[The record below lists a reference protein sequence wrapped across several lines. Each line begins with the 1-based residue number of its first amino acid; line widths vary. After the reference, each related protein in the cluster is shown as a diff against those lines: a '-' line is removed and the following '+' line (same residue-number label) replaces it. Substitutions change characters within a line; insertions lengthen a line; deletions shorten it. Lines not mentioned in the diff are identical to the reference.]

1 MNVMAAIVKNAGQ
14 ETVVYLEGTS
24 FEHNGIALHIR
35 KEGTL
40 WLISLH
46 NSGIITRGIATT
58 IKKAVQIFD
67 AEEGS
72 VIGGWLYDRHGAD
85 RLNDLEKLYQ
95 EFNTEQIITKT
106 YDPETGRLIIGK
118 EVKAGDLI

>member
-1 MNVMAAIVKNAGQ
+1 MNVMEAIVKEDGKK
-14 ETVVYLEGTS
+14 LLKRFEGTS

-40 WLISLH
+40 WIISLH
-46 NSGIITRGIATT
+46 NSGLITRGTATT

-72 VIGGWLYDRHGAD
+72 VIGGWLYGRNGAD
-85 RLNDLEKLYQ
+85 RLNDLKKMYRN
-95 EFNTEQIITKT
+95 FNTEQIITKT
-106 YDPETGRLIIGK
+106 YDQESGRLIIGK

>member
-1 MNVMAAIVKNAGQ
+1 MNVMEAIVMKDGKKILKQ
-14 ETVVYLEGTS
+14 FEGNS

-40 WLISLH
+40 WIISLH
-46 NSGIITRGIATT
+46 NSGLITRGSATT

-85 RLNDLEKLYQ
+85 RLNDLKKMYREY
-95 EFNTEQIITKT
+95 NTEQIITKT
-106 YDPETGRLIIGK
+106 YDPNTGRLIIGK

>member
-1 MNVMAAIVKNAGQ
+1 MNVMEAIVKKEGK
-14 ETVVYLEGTS
+14 EILTRFEGTS

-35 KEGTL
+35 KEGSL
-40 WLISLH
+40 WIISLY
-46 NSGIITRGIATT
+46 NSGLITRGSAAT

-72 VIGGWLYDRHGAD
+72 VIGGWLYDKHGAD
-85 RLNDLEKLYQ
+85 RLNDLKKLYQ
-95 EFNTEQIITKT
+95 EFNTEQIINKT
-106 YDPETGRLIIGK
+106 YDPNTGRLIIGK

>member
-1 MNVMAAIVKNAGQ
+1 MNVMEAIVTKDGKKI
-14 ETVVYLEGTS
+14 LKRFEGNS

-40 WLISLH
+40 WIISLH
-46 NSGIITRGIATT
+46 NSGLLTRGSATT

-72 VIGGWLYDRHGAD
+72 VIGGWLYDRRGAD
-85 RLNDLEKLYQ
+85 RLNDLKKLYQ

-106 YDPETGRLIIGK
+106 YDPETGRLVIGK
-118 EVKAGDLI
+118 EIKAGDLI